1 MSGNPPV
8 DVQAYG
14 QSIWYDNISREL
26 LENKTIQRLVDDLG
40 VVGMTSN
47 PSIFEKAIAGSDIY
61 DTAIGSML
69 DADVNTIFEGL
80 AIDDIR
86 DAADI
91 LRPVYDRTAG
101 KDGFISLEVSP
112 LIANDTATTI
122 SEAERLYALVERP
135 NLMIKIPATDAGLPA
150 IEETI
155 AKGINVNVTLIFSV
169 QRYMEVVEAF
179 LQGLERRVKVGNDVS
194 GIASVA
200 SFFLSRIDSV
210 VDQQLESNIF
220 AAQGRSIERVSAN
233 RKLLGTAA
241 ISNAKLAYRHYK
253 SVFYGARFAALQ
265 QAGAQMQRPL
275 WASTST
281 KNPAYPDT
289 LYIDSLIGPDTVNT
303 VPHDTL
309 LAFADHG
316 TVAPTL
322 EQNLDGADDIM
333 DMLAEVGVDM
343 DMVTYDLLM
352 DGVEKFAKSFEN
364 LMEAIEGK
372 RKMLKAGV
380 IKCQWG
386 VMGAF
391 ERGIRDDIQQM
402 GDAPR
407 QIWSN
412 NAEWWKKEQHHQ
424 DVIYNRLGWL
434 NVFTNDRIDRQRL
447 YILRG
452 ISEGSDWKHAVLL
465 GMGGS
470 SLAPEVLAKT
480 FGVQEGFPELLVLDS
495 TVPAAIQAIEK
506 KIDLK
511 DTVFIVASK
520 SGTTTETSSFFDYF
534 YQKAVDT
541 VGAEQ
546 AGAHFII
553 ITDPGSPLVQLGWS
567 RQVSDIFDNP
577 SDIGG
582 RYSALSYFGLVPA
595 AIMGLDLDRLYDSA
609 ERMLMAL
616 DPAVPAIKNPA
627 LWLGGVIG
635 HIAQQGLDKLTILAS
650 PQISGFGNWV
660 EQLVAESTGKED
672 EGVVPVVGAT
682 FGMPHD
688 YDDDRL
694 MVYLRL
700 DSEKNDVDERVQS
713 LWEAGHPV
721 FTIELSDAYEIGGEF
736 LRWEFATAVVGKMLG
751 INPFDEPDVALAK
764 KLTKDF
770 LKTYEEKGALP
781 IDEPIVT
788 EDNVSLYAGERL
800 GEILNSICLQRTYDS
815 SNLEGMLAAH
825 ISLARSGNYI
835 ALLAYMEASDE
846 NEETLQTIRRRL
858 RHATKRA
865 VTLGYGPRYLHSTGQ
880 LHKGGPNN
888 GVFIIITVDDSE
900 DLDIPKQPYS
910 FGILKQAQALGDLQ
924 ALRDRKRRVVRVH
937 ISGDIQAGLEKISK
951 AIEAA
956 EAKII

>member
-26 LENKTIQRLVDDLG
+26 LENGQIQRLVDDFG

-61 DTAIGSML
+61 DKAIGSLL
-69 DADVNTIFEGL
+69 DADVNTIFESL

-86 DAADI
+86 EAADI
-91 LRPVYDRTAG
+91 LRPVYDKTSG
-101 KDGFISLEVSP
+101 KDGYISLEVSP
-112 LIANDTATTI
+112 LIANDTVTTI
-122 SEAERLYALVERP
+122 NEAERLYELVDRP

-150 IEETI
+150 IKETI

-169 QRYMEVVEAF
+169 QRYMEVVDAY
-179 LQGLERRVKVGNDVS
+179 LQGLEHRVKAGEDVS
-194 GIASVA
+194 NILSVA

-220 AAQGRSIERVSAN
+220 AAQGRSLERVAAN

-241 ISNAKLAYRHYK
+241 IANAKMAYRHFK
-253 SVFYGARFAALQ
+253 KIFYGERFAALQ
-265 QAGAQMQRPL
+265 QAGAHVQRPL

-289 LYIDSLIGPDTVNT
+289 LYVDSLIGSDTVNT
-303 VPHDTL
+303 VPPDTL
-309 LAFADHG
+309 FAFADHG

-322 EQNLDGADDIM
+322 DENLDGAEETL

-343 DMVTYDLLM
+343 DMVTYDLLV

-364 LMEAIEGK
+364 LMNAIEGK

-380 IKCQWG
+380 IKRQSG

-391 ERGIRDDIQQM
+391 ERGIRDDINQM
-402 GDAPR
+402 TDAPR

-412 NAEWWKKEQHHQ
+412 NAEWWKKEQYHQ
-424 DVIYNRLGWL
+424 DVIYNRLRWL
-434 NVFTNDRIDRQRL
+434 NVFTDDRIDRQRL
-447 YILRG
+447 YILQG
-452 ISEGSDWKHAVLL
+452 LAQSNEWKHAVLL

-470 SLAPEVLAKT
+470 SLAPEVLAKS
-480 FGVQEGFPELLVLDS
+480 FGVQQGFHELLVLDS
-495 TVPAAIQAIEK
+495 TVPAAIHSIEK

-520 SGTTTETSSFFDYF
+520 SGTTTETISFFDYF

-546 AGAHFII
+546 AGSHFIV
-553 ITDPGSPLVQLGWS
+553 ITDPGSALVQLGWS
-567 RQVSDIFDNP
+567 RQVNDIFDNP

-595 AIMGLDLDRLYDSA
+595 AIMGLDLDRLYESA
-609 ERMLMAL
+609 ERMLMAI
-616 DPAVPAIKNPA
+616 DPSVPAIKNPA

-635 HIAQQGLDKLTILAS
+635 NIAHAGLDKLTILTS
-650 PQISGFGNWV
+650 PQIASFGNWV
-660 EQLVAESTGKED
+660 EQLVAESTGKENQ
-672 EGVVPVVGAT
+672 GVVPVVGAT
-682 FGMPHD
+682 IGLPHD

-700 DSEKNDVDERVQS
+700 DGEKNEVDERVQS

-721 FTIELSDAYEIGGEF
+721 FNIELRDVYDLGGEF
-736 LRWEFATAVVGKMLG
+736 LRWEFATAVIGKMLD

-770 LKTYEEKGALP
+770 LQVYEEKGALHD
-781 IDEPIVT
+781 DEPIVT

-800 GEILNSICLQRTYDS
+800 GEILTSICLQRDYDS
-815 SNLEGMLAAH
+815 TNLEGMLAAH
-825 ISLARSGNYI
+825 ISLARSSNYI
-835 ALLAYMEASDE
+835 SLLAYMEANDA
-846 NEETLQTIRRRL
+846 NEETLQNIRRRL

-865 VTLGYGPRYLHSTGQ
+865 VTVGYGPRYLHSTGQ
-880 LHKGGPNN
+880 LHKGGPNT
-888 GVFIIITVDDSE
+888 GVFILITVDDDV
-900 DLDIPKQPYS
+900 DLPIPRQPYGFS
-910 FGILKQAQALGDLQ
+910 VLKQAQALGDLQ

-937 ISGDIQAGLEKISK
+937 ISGDIQAGLDKISK
-951 AIEAA
+951 AVEAA